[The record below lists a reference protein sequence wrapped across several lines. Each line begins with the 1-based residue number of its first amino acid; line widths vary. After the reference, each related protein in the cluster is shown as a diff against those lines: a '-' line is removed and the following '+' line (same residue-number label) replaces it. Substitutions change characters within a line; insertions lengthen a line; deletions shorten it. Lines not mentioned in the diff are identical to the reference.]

1 MQYKVPQNI
10 DIEDKV
16 IGPLTLKQFIYLM
29 VGGGILFVIRFSLP
43 KALGFL
49 FMPIALLVGGFFLAL
64 AFFRPGDRPFEVYLF
79 SIIAAITRPKK
90 RIWKKEGLKAS
101 RQPSAVSHQE
111 KPIEKEVTSEDL
123 EKLAFIVD
131 SGGFED
137 ELKSK
142 GLITAMQQA
151 PKLKESTE
159 LTDTI
164 APSEA
169 PSESL
174 KNLLEMAREKIRGEK
189 KEPTVQDTA
198 TVNPQK
204 EFKYEKFGETESQR
218 EFEDIVELAKKR
230 QEERFSQSRVMKN
243 SN

>member
-43 KALGFL
+43 EALGFL
-49 FMPIALLVGGFFLAL
+49 FMPIALLVGGFFIAL

-79 SIIAAITRPKK
+79 SIITTLTRPKK
-90 RIWKKEGLKAS
+90 RIWKKTANRPSL
-101 RQPSAVSHQE
+101 QPAAGSMQE
-111 KPIEKEVTSEDL
+111 KTAEKKVTSEDL
-123 EKLAFIVD
+123 ERLAFIVD

-151 PKLKESTE
+151 PKLKESSD
-159 LTDTI
+159 LSDTI

-174 KNLLEMAREKIRGEK
+174 KNLLEMAKEKIKGDK
-189 KEPTVQDTA
+189 KEPTVQEAA
-198 TVNPQK
+198 TVDPKK
-204 EFKYEKFGETESQR
+204 EFKYETFGESAAQR

-230 QEERFSQSRVMKN
+230 QEERFSQSKISHN
-243 SN
+243 S